1 MPDVTNPF
9 DDQNGTFLALVND
22 QDQHCIWPAFAEV
35 PAGWT
40 VVLDASTRDQA
51 LAHVAANWTDMRPRG
66 VR

>member
-1 MPDVTNPF
+1 MTNPF
-9 DDQNGTFLALVND
+9 DDQDGIFLALVNE

-35 PAGWT
+35 PSGWT
-40 VVLDASTRDQA
+40 VVLEESTREQA